1 MGEQNLMGENMK
13 SVWAEFST
21 SSWLVLH
28 NNKENVQHANGHFYS

>member
-21 SSWLVLH
+21 LSRIVLL
-28 NNKENVQHANGHFYS
+28 NNKENVQHAYGHF